1 MLDFFLK
8 NLLLESKFDKANAF
22 FLFDKRYKNEIISS
36 SNIKHKFIKNREIER
51 IKFYYTNSKN
61 INFCFCFSNFP
72 PPKFI
77 NCRSLIYFQNLT
89 LLNSRNLKNTLKRSY
104 LKFLVNKN
112 QKFIF
117 QTNNTKEIF
126 NKNINSRVEKVI
138 FPFFENKLD
147 IHSKEKRSN
156 TYFYPAAFTKNKNH
170 KLLIESFL
178 EFAKHEKSLI
188 YLYLTLKDEEFKIL
202 LNKKIIPKNLRIIN
216 LGYLS
221 TKDTQVYLSKSKFL
235 IFPSIEESFGLP
247 LIEATII
254 GTKVIASDL
263 DYCNEIINPSLK
275 FNPFDKTSLYKT
287 LIESINYKTIPFSNL
302 KIKNQIEDLLKLIE
316 IENK

>member
-1 MLDFFLK
+1 MLDLLLK
-8 NLLLESKFDKANAF
+8 NLLLESKIDTEKAF
-22 FLFDKRYKNEIISS
+22 FLFDKRYKNEVITS
-36 SNIKHKFIKNREIER
+36 SNIKHKFVKNREIER
-51 IKFYYTNSKN
+51 IKFYYRNSKK

-89 LLNSRNLKNTLKRSY
+89 LLNSRNLKNILKRSY
-104 LKFLVNKN
+104 LKFLVKKN

-117 QTNNTKEIF
+117 QTNNTKEVF
-126 NKNINSRVEKVI
+126 NIKINSRVEKAI

-147 IHSKEKRSN
+147 LNYKKKKSN
-156 TYFYPAAFTKNKNH
+156 SYFYPAAFTKNKNH
-170 KLLIESFL
+170 KLLVESFI
-178 EFAKHEKSLI
+178 EFAKHEKSII
-188 YLYLTLKDEEFKIL
+188 YLYLTLNDEEFKIL
-202 LNKKIIPKNLRIIN
+202 LNKKLIPKNLRIIN

-221 TKDTQVYLSKSKFL
+221 YKNTQLYLSKSKFL

-275 FNPFDKTSLYKT
+275 FNPFDRTSLYKT
-287 LIESINYKTIPFSNL
+287 LLESINYKSIPFSSL
-302 KIKNQIEDLLKLIE
+302 KIKNQIKDLIKFIE

>member
-1 MLDFFLK
+1 MLDLLLK
-8 NLLLESKFDKANAF
+8 NLFLESKIDTEKAF
-22 FLFDKRYKNEIISS
+22 FLFDKRYKNEIITS
-36 SNIKHKFIKNREIER
+36 SNIKHKFIQNREIKR
-51 IKFYYTNSKN
+51 IKFYYTNRKK

-77 NCRSLIYFQNLT
+77 KCRSLIYFQNLT
-89 LLNSRNLKNTLKRSY
+89 LLNSRNLINTLKRSY
-104 LKFLVNKN
+104 LKFLINKN

-117 QTNNTKEIF
+117 QTNSTKEAF
-126 NKNINSRVEKVI
+126 NIKINSRVEKVI

-147 IHSKEKRSN
+147 IHPKKKRSN
-156 TYFYPAAFTKNKNH
+156 SYFYPAAFTKNKNH
-170 KLLIESFL
+170 KLLIESFI
-178 EFAKHEKSLI
+178 EFAKHEKSII
-188 YLYLTLKDEEFKIL
+188 YLYLTLNDEEFKIL
-202 LNKKIIPKNLRIIN
+202 LNKKLIPKNLRIKN

-221 TKDTQVYLSKSKFL
+221 YKNTQLYLSKSKFL

-254 GTKVIASDL
+254 RTKIIASDL

-275 FNPFDKTSLYKT
+275 FNPFDRTSLYKT
-287 LIESINYKTIPFSNL
+287 LLESINYKTIPFSSL
-302 KIKNQIEDLLKLIE
+302 KIKNKIKDLIKLIE